1 MVTCI
6 QDKVMFHSIIKLVP
20 RCIGNMSRGGGGG
33 GKNASLSRGW
43 GCTKQKLVQGSFTS
57 LPLGNTISLSRAALI
72 YCPGG
77 IR

>member
-33 GKNASLSRGW
+33 GGVRMQACPGGGGAQNRSLSRGHL
-43 GCTKQKLVQGSFTS
+43 QV
-57 LPLGNTISLSRAALI
+57 
-72 YCPGG
+72 CPSV
-77 IR
+77 IP